1 MRKLMPNLNEDGLL
15 QRFIPIFGSG
25 PSMGVDRVADENADR
40 AYRGLLRTIV
50 EWRTLPPIKV
60 TLSPEAHDARVRV
73 MERVTALQMLPD
85 TPGPLK
91 THLGKW
97 EALFSRLLLTV
108 HAIEVASGSA
118 FGFSLDAFHEI
129 HGSTARRV
137 EKLMIDYLLPNAM
150 RFYGEFYG
158 RPEHIQHACWVAD
171 HILAHRLSV
180 ITARDVGRA
189 YHALRA
195 DDRQALDRVMSY
207 LELAGWIVPMTEEKV
222 KRPTRWWVDPR
233 VHQLFAERAEQER
246 SRRARDMQKVRDAAA
261 KLGRVADHGC

>member
-1 MRKLMPNLNEDGLL
+1 VPNWSASVVGGIQPELMRKLMPNLNEDGLL

-108 HAIEVASGSA
+108 HAIEVASGSGPSA
-118 FGFSLDAFHEI
+118 A
-129 HGSTARRV
+129 
-137 EKLMIDYLLPNAM
+137 
-150 RFYGEFYG
+150 
-158 RPEHIQHACWVAD
+158 W
-171 HILAHRLSV
+171 
-180 ITARDVGRA
+180 
-189 YHALRA
+189 
-195 DDRQALDRVMSY
+195 
-207 LELAGWIVPMTEEKV
+207 
-222 KRPTRWWVDPR
+222 
-233 VHQLFAERAEQER
+233 ERAPALPDDDEIPQR
-246 SRRARDMQKVRDAAA
+246 
-261 KLGRVADHGC
+261 L